1 MAQENHCIALNNDVM
16 IPQIGFGVFQVEDG
30 PQTVD
35 AVRTAIEDGYRHID
49 TASVYGNEASVGRA
63 IAESGVDRADL
74 FVTTK
79 LWNDDIRKH
88 RTKDAFQESLDRLG
102 LDYVDLYLIHW
113 PAEGWQEAWAAMQE
127 LYAQGRMRAIGVSNF
142 ERNHLAELLEQ
153 TDVLPAVDQVESS
166 PTFPNQDLID
176 FCHGKDIAV
185 EAWSPLGG
193 TGGTLLTDQ
202 RLLDIGE
209 KYGKS
214 SAQVVLRWDLQRGVI
229 PLPKSVHSTRIMQ
242 NIHVFDFELDESEM
256 RIISSLDTGK
266 RNGRRPEQLRLL
278 TIAVLP
284 LHRAVPLRWSGN
296 THVHMQNSKERTHGI
311 DEEADQAT
319 ARRGEPDQTARV
331 HRQERPERYRSQPGR
346 RDDRE
351 ARTDQGAGA
360 GRLGLD
366 SHEAAD
372 MLAERLGA
380 EVVQVIG
387 NRCVLYRRS
396 KRDDVEHIRLVRE

>member
-35 AVRTAIEDGYRHID
+35 AVRTALEDGYRHID
-49 TASVYGNEASVGRA
+49 TASVYGNEASVGKA
-63 IAESGVDRADL
+63 IAESDVDRADL

-79 LWNDDIRKH
+79 LWNDDIRKR

-142 ERNHLAELLEQ
+142 ERNHLTELLEQ

-193 TGGTLLTDQ
+193 TGGNLLTDQ

-229 PLPKSVHSTRIMQ
+229 SLPKSVHSTRIMQ

-256 RIISSLDTGK
+256 QLISSLDTGK
-266 RNGRRPEQLRLL
+266 RNG
-278 TIAVLP
+278 
-284 LHRAVPLRWSGN
+284 
-296 THVHMQNSKERTHGI
+296 
-311 DEEADQAT
+311 AD
-319 ARRGEPDQTARV
+319 PNNFDF
-331 HRQERPERYRSQPGR
+331 
-346 RDDRE
+346 
-351 ARTDQGAGA
+351 
-360 GRLGLD
+360 
-366 SHEAAD
+366 
-372 MLAERLGA
+372 
-380 EVVQVIG
+380 
-387 NRCVLYRRS
+387 
-396 KRDDVEHIRLVRE
+396 

>member
-35 AVRTAIEDGYRHID
+35 AVRTALEDGYRHID
-49 TASVYGNEASVGRA
+49 TASVYGNEASVGKA
-63 IAESGVDRADL
+63 IAESDVDRADL

-79 LWNDDIRKH
+79 LWNDDIRKR

-142 ERNHLAELLEQ
+142 ERNHLTELLEQ

-176 FCHGKDIAV
+176 FCHSKDIAV

-193 TGGTLLTDQ
+193 TGGNLLTDQ

-256 RIISSLDTGK
+256 QLISSLDTGK
-266 RNGRRPEQLRLL
+266 RNG
-278 TIAVLP
+278 
-284 LHRAVPLRWSGN
+284 
-296 THVHMQNSKERTHGI
+296 
-311 DEEADQAT
+311 AD
-319 ARRGEPDQTARV
+319 PNNFDF
-331 HRQERPERYRSQPGR
+331 
-346 RDDRE
+346 
-351 ARTDQGAGA
+351 
-360 GRLGLD
+360 
-366 SHEAAD
+366 
-372 MLAERLGA
+372 
-380 EVVQVIG
+380 
-387 NRCVLYRRS
+387 
-396 KRDDVEHIRLVRE
+396 

>member
-35 AVRTAIEDGYRHID
+35 AVRTALEDGYRHID
-49 TASVYGNEASVGRA
+49 TASVYGNEASVGKA
-63 IAESGVDRADL
+63 IAESDVDRADL

-79 LWNDDIRKH
+79 LWNDDIRKR

-102 LDYVDLYLIHW
+102 LDYVDLYLLHW

-142 ERNHLAELLEQ
+142 ERNHLTELLEQ

-193 TGGTLLTDQ
+193 TGGNLLTDQ

-256 RIISSLDTGK
+256 QLISSLDTGK
-266 RNGRRPEQLRLL
+266 RNG
-278 TIAVLP
+278 
-284 LHRAVPLRWSGN
+284 
-296 THVHMQNSKERTHGI
+296 
-311 DEEADQAT
+311 AD
-319 ARRGEPDQTARV
+319 PNNFDF
-331 HRQERPERYRSQPGR
+331 
-346 RDDRE
+346 
-351 ARTDQGAGA
+351 
-360 GRLGLD
+360 
-366 SHEAAD
+366 
-372 MLAERLGA
+372 
-380 EVVQVIG
+380 
-387 NRCVLYRRS
+387 
-396 KRDDVEHIRLVRE
+396 

>member
-35 AVRTAIEDGYRHID
+35 AVRTALEDGYRHID
-49 TASVYGNEASVGRA
+49 TASVYGNEASVGKA
-63 IAESGVDRADL
+63 IAESDVDRADL

-79 LWNDDIRKH
+79 LWNDDIRKR

-142 ERNHLAELLEQ
+142 ERNHLTELLEQ

-193 TGGTLLTDQ
+193 TGGNLLTDQ

-242 NIHVFDFELDESEM
+242 NIHLFDFELDESEM
-256 RIISSLDTGK
+256 QLISSLDTGK
-266 RNGRRPEQLRLL
+266 RNG
-278 TIAVLP
+278 
-284 LHRAVPLRWSGN
+284 
-296 THVHMQNSKERTHGI
+296 
-311 DEEADQAT
+311 AD
-319 ARRGEPDQTARV
+319 PNNFDF
-331 HRQERPERYRSQPGR
+331 
-346 RDDRE
+346 
-351 ARTDQGAGA
+351 
-360 GRLGLD
+360 
-366 SHEAAD
+366 
-372 MLAERLGA
+372 
-380 EVVQVIG
+380 
-387 NRCVLYRRS
+387 
-396 KRDDVEHIRLVRE
+396 

>member
-88 RTKDAFQESLDRLG
+88 RAKDAFQESLDRLG

-142 ERNHLAELLEQ
+142 EQNHLTELLEQ

-256 RIISSLDTGK
+256 RLISSLDTGK
-266 RNGRRPEQLRLL
+266 RNG
-278 TIAVLP
+278 
-284 LHRAVPLRWSGN
+284 
-296 THVHMQNSKERTHGI
+296 
-311 DEEADQAT
+311 AD
-319 ARRGEPDQTARV
+319 PNDF
-331 HRQERPERYRSQPGR
+331 
-346 RDDRE
+346 DF
-351 ARTDQGAGA
+351 
-360 GRLGLD
+360 
-366 SHEAAD
+366 
-372 MLAERLGA
+372 
-380 EVVQVIG
+380 
-387 NRCVLYRRS
+387 
-396 KRDDVEHIRLVRE
+396 

>member
-35 AVRTAIEDGYRHID
+35 AVRTALEDGYRHID
-49 TASVYGNEASVGRA
+49 TASVYGNEASVGKA
-63 IAESGVDRADL
+63 IAESDVDRANL
-74 FVTTK
+74 FITTK
-79 LWNDDIRKH
+79 LWNDDIRK
-88 RTKDAFQESLDRLG
+88 RGTKDAFQESLDRLG

-142 ERNHLAELLEQ
+142 ERNHLTELLEQ

-193 TGGTLLTDQ
+193 TGGNLLTDQ

-256 RIISSLDTGK
+256 QLISSLDTGK
-266 RNGRRPEQLRLL
+266 RNG
-278 TIAVLP
+278 
-284 LHRAVPLRWSGN
+284 
-296 THVHMQNSKERTHGI
+296 
-311 DEEADQAT
+311 AD
-319 ARRGEPDQTARV
+319 PNNFDF
-331 HRQERPERYRSQPGR
+331 
-346 RDDRE
+346 
-351 ARTDQGAGA
+351 
-360 GRLGLD
+360 
-366 SHEAAD
+366 
-372 MLAERLGA
+372 
-380 EVVQVIG
+380 
-387 NRCVLYRRS
+387 
-396 KRDDVEHIRLVRE
+396 

>member
-35 AVRTAIEDGYRHID
+35 AVRTALEDGYRHID
-49 TASVYGNEASVGRA
+49 TASVYGNEASVGKA
-63 IAESGVDRADL
+63 IAESDVDRANL

-79 LWNDDIRKH
+79 LWNDDIRKR

-142 ERNHLAELLEQ
+142 ERNHLTELLEQ

-166 PTFPNQDLID
+166 PTFPNQDIID

-193 TGGTLLTDQ
+193 TGGNLLTDQ

-256 RIISSLDTGK
+256 QLISSLDTGQ
-266 RNGRRPEQLRLL
+266 RTGADPNNFDYC
-278 TIAVLP
+278 
-284 LHRAVPLRWSGN
+284 PLRCC
-296 THVHMQNSKERTHGI
+296 RTIVPFRYDG
-311 DEEADQAT
+311 AAT
-319 ARRGEPDQTARV
+319 RMCIC
-331 HRQERPERYRSQPGR
+331 
-346 RDDRE
+346 
-351 ARTDQGAGA
+351 RT
-360 GRLGLD
+360 
-366 SHEAAD
+366 
-372 MLAERLGA
+372 
-380 EVVQVIG
+380 
-387 NRCVLYRRS
+387 
-396 KRDDVEHIRLVRE
+396 

>member
-35 AVRTAIEDGYRHID
+35 AVRTALEDGYRHID
-49 TASVYGNEASVGRA
+49 TASVYGNEASVGKA
-63 IAESGVDRADL
+63 IAESDVDRADL

-79 LWNDDIRKH
+79 LWNDDIRKR

-113 PAEGWQEAWAAMQE
+113 PAEGWQEAWAAKQE
-127 LYAQGRMRAIGVSNF
+127 LYVQGRMRAIGVSNF
-142 ERNHLAELLEQ
+142 ERNHLTELLEQ

-193 TGGTLLTDQ
+193 TGGNLLTDQ

-256 RIISSLDTGK
+256 QLISSLDTGK
-266 RNGRRPEQLRLL
+266 RNG
-278 TIAVLP
+278 
-284 LHRAVPLRWSGN
+284 
-296 THVHMQNSKERTHGI
+296 
-311 DEEADQAT
+311 AD
-319 ARRGEPDQTARV
+319 PNNFDF
-331 HRQERPERYRSQPGR
+331 
-346 RDDRE
+346 
-351 ARTDQGAGA
+351 
-360 GRLGLD
+360 
-366 SHEAAD
+366 
-372 MLAERLGA
+372 
-380 EVVQVIG
+380 
-387 NRCVLYRRS
+387 
-396 KRDDVEHIRLVRE
+396 

>member
-16 IPQIGFGVFQVEDG
+16 IPQIGFGVFQVENG

-35 AVRTAIEDGYRHID
+35 AVRTALEDGYRHID
-49 TASVYGNEASVGRA
+49 TASVYGNEASVGKA
-63 IAESGVDRADL
+63 IAESDVDRADL

-79 LWNDDIRKH
+79 LWNDDIRKR

-142 ERNHLAELLEQ
+142 ERNHLTELLEQ

-193 TGGTLLTDQ
+193 TGGNLLTDQ

-256 RIISSLDTGK
+256 QLISSLDTGK
-266 RNGRRPEQLRLL
+266 RNG
-278 TIAVLP
+278 
-284 LHRAVPLRWSGN
+284 
-296 THVHMQNSKERTHGI
+296 
-311 DEEADQAT
+311 
-319 ARRGEPDQTARV
+319 
-331 HRQERPERYRSQPGR
+331 
-346 RDDRE
+346 
-351 ARTDQGAGA
+351 
-360 GRLGLD
+360 
-366 SHEAAD
+366 
-372 MLAERLGA
+372 AETL
-380 EVVQVIG
+380 
-387 NRCVLYRRS
+387 
-396 KRDDVEHIRLVRE
+396 RDDVTEYKRTSIKNGCLSFISDALC

>member
-16 IPQIGFGVFQVEDG
+16 IPQIGFGVFQVEEG

-266 RNGRRPEQLRLL
+266 RN
-278 TIAVLP
+278 
-284 LHRAVPLRWSGN
+284 
-296 THVHMQNSKERTHGI
+296 
-311 DEEADQAT
+311 DAD
-319 ARRGEPDQTARV
+319 PNNFDF
-331 HRQERPERYRSQPGR
+331 
-346 RDDRE
+346 
-351 ARTDQGAGA
+351 
-360 GRLGLD
+360 
-366 SHEAAD
+366 
-372 MLAERLGA
+372 
-380 EVVQVIG
+380 
-387 NRCVLYRRS
+387 
-396 KRDDVEHIRLVRE
+396 

>member
-16 IPQIGFGVFQVEDG
+16 IPQIGFGVFQVEVG

-266 RNGRRPEQLRLL
+266 RNG
-278 TIAVLP
+278 
-284 LHRAVPLRWSGN
+284 
-296 THVHMQNSKERTHGI
+296 
-311 DEEADQAT
+311 AD
-319 ARRGEPDQTARV
+319 PNNFDF
-331 HRQERPERYRSQPGR
+331 
-346 RDDRE
+346 
-351 ARTDQGAGA
+351 
-360 GRLGLD
+360 
-366 SHEAAD
+366 
-372 MLAERLGA
+372 
-380 EVVQVIG
+380 
-387 NRCVLYRRS
+387 
-396 KRDDVEHIRLVRE
+396 

>member
-35 AVRTAIEDGYRHID
+35 AVRTASEDGYRHID
-49 TASVYGNEASVGRA
+49 TASVYDNEASVGRA

-266 RNGRRPEQLRLL
+266 RNG
-278 TIAVLP
+278 
-284 LHRAVPLRWSGN
+284 
-296 THVHMQNSKERTHGI
+296 
-311 DEEADQAT
+311 
-319 ARRGEPDQTARV
+319 PD
-331 HRQERPERYRSQPGR
+331 PNNF
-346 RDDRE
+346 DF
-351 ARTDQGAGA
+351 
-360 GRLGLD
+360 
-366 SHEAAD
+366 
-372 MLAERLGA
+372 
-380 EVVQVIG
+380 
-387 NRCVLYRRS
+387 
-396 KRDDVEHIRLVRE
+396 

>member
-35 AVRTAIEDGYRHID
+35 AVRTALEDGYRHID
-49 TASVYGNEASVGRA
+49 TASVYGNEASVGKA
-63 IAESGVDRADL
+63 IAESDVDSADL

-79 LWNDDIRKH
+79 LWNDDIRKR

-142 ERNHLAELLEQ
+142 ERNHLTELLEQ

-193 TGGTLLTDQ
+193 TGGNLLTDQ

-256 RIISSLDTGK
+256 QLISSLDTGK
-266 RNGRRPEQLRLL
+266 RNG
-278 TIAVLP
+278 
-284 LHRAVPLRWSGN
+284 
-296 THVHMQNSKERTHGI
+296 
-311 DEEADQAT
+311 AD
-319 ARRGEPDQTARV
+319 PNNFDF
-331 HRQERPERYRSQPGR
+331 
-346 RDDRE
+346 
-351 ARTDQGAGA
+351 
-360 GRLGLD
+360 
-366 SHEAAD
+366 
-372 MLAERLGA
+372 
-380 EVVQVIG
+380 
-387 NRCVLYRRS
+387 
-396 KRDDVEHIRLVRE
+396 

>member
-142 ERNHLAELLEQ
+142 ERNHLTELLEQ

-266 RNGRRPEQLRLL
+266 RNG
-278 TIAVLP
+278 
-284 LHRAVPLRWSGN
+284 
-296 THVHMQNSKERTHGI
+296 
-311 DEEADQAT
+311 AD
-319 ARRGEPDQTARV
+319 PNNFDF
-331 HRQERPERYRSQPGR
+331 
-346 RDDRE
+346 
-351 ARTDQGAGA
+351 
-360 GRLGLD
+360 
-366 SHEAAD
+366 
-372 MLAERLGA
+372 
-380 EVVQVIG
+380 
-387 NRCVLYRRS
+387 
-396 KRDDVEHIRLVRE
+396 

>member
-35 AVRTAIEDGYRHID
+35 AVRTALEDGYRHID
-49 TASVYGNEASVGRA
+49 TASVYGNEASVGKA
-63 IAESGVDRADL
+63 IAESDVDRADL

-79 LWNDDIRKH
+79 LWNDDIRKR

-142 ERNHLAELLEQ
+142 ERNHLTELLEQ

-193 TGGTLLTDQ
+193 TGGNLLTDQ

-209 KYGKS
+209 EYGKS
-214 SAQVVLRWDLQRGVI
+214 SAQVVLRWDLQRDVI

-256 RIISSLDTGK
+256 QLISSLDTGK
-266 RNGRRPEQLRLL
+266 RNG
-278 TIAVLP
+278 
-284 LHRAVPLRWSGN
+284 
-296 THVHMQNSKERTHGI
+296 
-311 DEEADQAT
+311 AD
-319 ARRGEPDQTARV
+319 PNNFDF
-331 HRQERPERYRSQPGR
+331 
-346 RDDRE
+346 
-351 ARTDQGAGA
+351 
-360 GRLGLD
+360 
-366 SHEAAD
+366 
-372 MLAERLGA
+372 
-380 EVVQVIG
+380 
-387 NRCVLYRRS
+387 
-396 KRDDVEHIRLVRE
+396 

>member
-35 AVRTAIEDGYRHID
+35 AVRTALEDGYRHID
-49 TASVYGNEASVGRA
+49 TASVYGNEASVGKA
-63 IAESGVDRADL
+63 IAESDVDRADL

-79 LWNDDIRKH
+79 LWNDDIRKR

-142 ERNHLAELLEQ
+142 ERNHLTELLEQ

-166 PTFPNQDLID
+166 PTFPNQYLID

-193 TGGTLLTDQ
+193 TGGNLLTDQ

-256 RIISSLDTGK
+256 QLISSLDTGK
-266 RNGRRPEQLRLL
+266 RNG
-278 TIAVLP
+278 
-284 LHRAVPLRWSGN
+284 
-296 THVHMQNSKERTHGI
+296 
-311 DEEADQAT
+311 AD
-319 ARRGEPDQTARV
+319 PNNFDF
-331 HRQERPERYRSQPGR
+331 
-346 RDDRE
+346 
-351 ARTDQGAGA
+351 
-360 GRLGLD
+360 
-366 SHEAAD
+366 
-372 MLAERLGA
+372 
-380 EVVQVIG
+380 
-387 NRCVLYRRS
+387 
-396 KRDDVEHIRLVRE
+396 

>member
-35 AVRTAIEDGYRHID
+35 AVRTALEDGYRHID
-49 TASVYGNEASVGRA
+49 TASVYGNEASVGKA
-63 IAESGVDRADL
+63 IAESDVDRADL

-79 LWNDDIRKH
+79 LWNDDIRK
-88 RTKDAFQESLDRLG
+88 RRPKDAFQESLDRLG

-142 ERNHLAELLEQ
+142 ERNHLTELLEQ

-256 RIISSLDTGK
+256 QLISSLDTGK
-266 RNGRRPEQLRLL
+266 RNG
-278 TIAVLP
+278 
-284 LHRAVPLRWSGN
+284 
-296 THVHMQNSKERTHGI
+296 
-311 DEEADQAT
+311 AD
-319 ARRGEPDQTARV
+319 PNNFDF
-331 HRQERPERYRSQPGR
+331 
-346 RDDRE
+346 
-351 ARTDQGAGA
+351 
-360 GRLGLD
+360 
-366 SHEAAD
+366 
-372 MLAERLGA
+372 
-380 EVVQVIG
+380 
-387 NRCVLYRRS
+387 
-396 KRDDVEHIRLVRE
+396 

>member
-35 AVRTAIEDGYRHID
+35 AVRTALEDGYRHID
-49 TASVYGNEASVGRA
+49 TASVYGNEASVGKA
-63 IAESGVDRADL
+63 IAESDVDRADL

-79 LWNDDIRKH
+79 LWNDDIRKR

-142 ERNHLAELLEQ
+142 ERNHLTELLEQ

-193 TGGTLLTDQ
+193 TGGNLLTDQ

-242 NIHVFDFELDESEM
+242 NIHVFDFGLDESEM
-256 RIISSLDTGK
+256 QLISSLDTGK
-266 RNGRRPEQLRLL
+266 RNG
-278 TIAVLP
+278 
-284 LHRAVPLRWSGN
+284 
-296 THVHMQNSKERTHGI
+296 
-311 DEEADQAT
+311 AD
-319 ARRGEPDQTARV
+319 PNNFDF
-331 HRQERPERYRSQPGR
+331 
-346 RDDRE
+346 
-351 ARTDQGAGA
+351 
-360 GRLGLD
+360 
-366 SHEAAD
+366 
-372 MLAERLGA
+372 
-380 EVVQVIG
+380 
-387 NRCVLYRRS
+387 
-396 KRDDVEHIRLVRE
+396 

>member
-88 RTKDAFQESLDRLG
+88 RTKDAFQVSLDRLG

-266 RNGRRPEQLRLL
+266 RNG
-278 TIAVLP
+278 
-284 LHRAVPLRWSGN
+284 
-296 THVHMQNSKERTHGI
+296 
-311 DEEADQAT
+311 AD
-319 ARRGEPDQTARV
+319 PNNFDF
-331 HRQERPERYRSQPGR
+331 
-346 RDDRE
+346 
-351 ARTDQGAGA
+351 
-360 GRLGLD
+360 
-366 SHEAAD
+366 
-372 MLAERLGA
+372 
-380 EVVQVIG
+380 
-387 NRCVLYRRS
+387 
-396 KRDDVEHIRLVRE
+396 

>member
-35 AVRTAIEDGYRHID
+35 AVRTALEDGYRHID
-49 TASVYGNEASVGRA
+49 TASVYGNEASVGKA
-63 IAESGVDRADL
+63 IAESDVDRADL

-79 LWNDDIRKH
+79 LWNDDIRKR

-142 ERNHLAELLEQ
+142 ERNHLTELLEQ

-193 TGGTLLTDQ
+193 TGGNLLTDQ

-256 RIISSLDTGK
+256 QLISSLDTGK
-266 RNGRRPEQLRLL
+266 RNG
-278 TIAVLP
+278 
-284 LHRAVPLRWSGN
+284 
-296 THVHMQNSKERTHGI
+296 
-311 DEEADQAT
+311 ADQNNF
-319 ARRGEPDQTARV
+319 DF
-331 HRQERPERYRSQPGR
+331 
-346 RDDRE
+346 
-351 ARTDQGAGA
+351 
-360 GRLGLD
+360 
-366 SHEAAD
+366 
-372 MLAERLGA
+372 
-380 EVVQVIG
+380 
-387 NRCVLYRRS
+387 
-396 KRDDVEHIRLVRE
+396 

>member
-35 AVRTAIEDGYRHID
+35 AVRTALEDRYRHID
-49 TASVYGNEASVGRA
+49 TASVYGNEASVGKA
-63 IAESGVDRADL
+63 IAESDVDRADL

-79 LWNDDIRKH
+79 LWNDDIRKR

-142 ERNHLAELLEQ
+142 ERNHLTELLEQ

-193 TGGTLLTDQ
+193 TGGNLLTDQ

-256 RIISSLDTGK
+256 QLISSLDTGK
-266 RNGRRPEQLRLL
+266 RNG
-278 TIAVLP
+278 
-284 LHRAVPLRWSGN
+284 
-296 THVHMQNSKERTHGI
+296 
-311 DEEADQAT
+311 AD
-319 ARRGEPDQTARV
+319 PNNFDF
-331 HRQERPERYRSQPGR
+331 
-346 RDDRE
+346 
-351 ARTDQGAGA
+351 
-360 GRLGLD
+360 
-366 SHEAAD
+366 
-372 MLAERLGA
+372 
-380 EVVQVIG
+380 
-387 NRCVLYRRS
+387 
-396 KRDDVEHIRLVRE
+396 

>member
-35 AVRTAIEDGYRHID
+35 AVRTALEDGYRHID
-49 TASVYGNEASVGRA
+49 TASVYGNEASVGKA
-63 IAESGVDRADL
+63 IAESDVDRANL
-74 FVTTK
+74 FITTK
-79 LWNDDIRKH
+79 LWNDDIRKR

-142 ERNHLAELLEQ
+142 ERNHLTELLEQ

-166 PTFPNQDLID
+166 PTFPNQDIID

-193 TGGTLLTDQ
+193 TGGNLLTDQ

-256 RIISSLDTGK
+256 QLISSLDTGK
-266 RNGRRPEQLRLL
+266 RNG
-278 TIAVLP
+278 
-284 LHRAVPLRWSGN
+284 
-296 THVHMQNSKERTHGI
+296 
-311 DEEADQAT
+311 AD
-319 ARRGEPDQTARV
+319 PNNFDF
-331 HRQERPERYRSQPGR
+331 
-346 RDDRE
+346 
-351 ARTDQGAGA
+351 
-360 GRLGLD
+360 
-366 SHEAAD
+366 
-372 MLAERLGA
+372 
-380 EVVQVIG
+380 
-387 NRCVLYRRS
+387 
-396 KRDDVEHIRLVRE
+396 

>member
-176 FCHGKDIAV
+176 FCHGKAIAV

-266 RNGRRPEQLRLL
+266 RNG
-278 TIAVLP
+278 
-284 LHRAVPLRWSGN
+284 
-296 THVHMQNSKERTHGI
+296 
-311 DEEADQAT
+311 
-319 ARRGEPDQTARV
+319 PD
-331 HRQERPERYRSQPGR
+331 PNNF
-346 RDDRE
+346 DF
-351 ARTDQGAGA
+351 
-360 GRLGLD
+360 
-366 SHEAAD
+366 
-372 MLAERLGA
+372 
-380 EVVQVIG
+380 
-387 NRCVLYRRS
+387 
-396 KRDDVEHIRLVRE
+396 

>member
-16 IPQIGFGVFQVEDG
+16 IPQIGFGVFQVQDG
-30 PQTVD
+30 PETVD

-49 TASVYGNEASVGRA
+49 TASVYGNESSVGKA

-113 PAEGWQEAWAAMQE
+113 PAEGWQEAWSAMQE

-142 ERNHLAELLEQ
+142 ERNHLTELLEQ

-193 TGGTLLTDQ
+193 TGGNLLADQ

-256 RIISSLDTGK
+256 QLISSLDTGK
-266 RNGRRPEQLRLL
+266 RNG
-278 TIAVLP
+278 
-284 LHRAVPLRWSGN
+284 
-296 THVHMQNSKERTHGI
+296 
-311 DEEADQAT
+311 AD
-319 ARRGEPDQTARV
+319 PNNFDF
-331 HRQERPERYRSQPGR
+331 
-346 RDDRE
+346 
-351 ARTDQGAGA
+351 
-360 GRLGLD
+360 
-366 SHEAAD
+366 
-372 MLAERLGA
+372 
-380 EVVQVIG
+380 
-387 NRCVLYRRS
+387 
-396 KRDDVEHIRLVRE
+396 

>member
-16 IPQIGFGVFQVEDG
+16 ILQIGFGVFQVEDG

-35 AVRTAIEDGYRHID
+35 AVRTALEDGYRHID
-49 TASVYGNEASVGRA
+49 TASVYGNEASVGKA
-63 IAESGVDRADL
+63 IAESDVDRADL

-79 LWNDDIRKH
+79 LWNDDIRKR

-142 ERNHLAELLEQ
+142 ERNHLTELLEQ

-193 TGGTLLTDQ
+193 TGGNLLTDQ

-256 RIISSLDTGK
+256 QLISSLDTGK
-266 RNGRRPEQLRLL
+266 RNG
-278 TIAVLP
+278 
-284 LHRAVPLRWSGN
+284 
-296 THVHMQNSKERTHGI
+296 
-311 DEEADQAT
+311 AD
-319 ARRGEPDQTARV
+319 PNNFDF
-331 HRQERPERYRSQPGR
+331 
-346 RDDRE
+346 
-351 ARTDQGAGA
+351 
-360 GRLGLD
+360 
-366 SHEAAD
+366 
-372 MLAERLGA
+372 
-380 EVVQVIG
+380 
-387 NRCVLYRRS
+387 
-396 KRDDVEHIRLVRE
+396 

>member
-35 AVRTAIEDGYRHID
+35 AVRTALEDGYRHID
-49 TASVYGNEASVGRA
+49 TASVYGNEASVGKA
-63 IAESGVDRADL
+63 IAESDVDRADL

-79 LWNDDIRKH
+79 LWNDDIRKR

-142 ERNHLAELLEQ
+142 ERNHLTELLEQ

-193 TGGTLLTDQ
+193 TGGNLLTDQ

-209 KYGKS
+209 KYGKL
-214 SAQVVLRWDLQRGVI
+214 SAQVVLRWDLQRDVI

-256 RIISSLDTGK
+256 QLISSLDTGK
-266 RNGRRPEQLRLL
+266 RNG
-278 TIAVLP
+278 
-284 LHRAVPLRWSGN
+284 
-296 THVHMQNSKERTHGI
+296 
-311 DEEADQAT
+311 AD
-319 ARRGEPDQTARV
+319 PNNFDF
-331 HRQERPERYRSQPGR
+331 
-346 RDDRE
+346 
-351 ARTDQGAGA
+351 
-360 GRLGLD
+360 
-366 SHEAAD
+366 
-372 MLAERLGA
+372 
-380 EVVQVIG
+380 
-387 NRCVLYRRS
+387 
-396 KRDDVEHIRLVRE
+396 

>member
-35 AVRTAIEDGYRHID
+35 AVRTALEDGYRHID
-49 TASVYGNEASVGRA
+49 TASVYGNEASVGKA
-63 IAESGVDRADL
+63 IAESDVDRADL

-79 LWNDDIRKH
+79 LWNDDIRKR

-142 ERNHLAELLEQ
+142 ERNHLTELLEQ

-193 TGGTLLTDQ
+193 TGGNLLTDQ

-242 NIHVFDFELDESEM
+242 NIHVFDFELDDSEM
-256 RIISSLDTGK
+256 QLISSLDTGK
-266 RNGRRPEQLRLL
+266 RNG
-278 TIAVLP
+278 
-284 LHRAVPLRWSGN
+284 
-296 THVHMQNSKERTHGI
+296 
-311 DEEADQAT
+311 AD
-319 ARRGEPDQTARV
+319 PNNFDF
-331 HRQERPERYRSQPGR
+331 
-346 RDDRE
+346 
-351 ARTDQGAGA
+351 
-360 GRLGLD
+360 
-366 SHEAAD
+366 
-372 MLAERLGA
+372 
-380 EVVQVIG
+380 
-387 NRCVLYRRS
+387 
-396 KRDDVEHIRLVRE
+396 

>member
-35 AVRTAIEDGYRHID
+35 AVRTALEDGYRHID
-49 TASVYGNEASVGRA
+49 TASVYGNEASVGKA
-63 IAESGVDRADL
+63 IAESDVDRADL

-79 LWNDDIRKH
+79 LWNDDIRKR
-88 RTKDAFQESLDRLG
+88 RTKDAVQESLDRLG

-127 LYAQGRMRAIGVSNF
+127 LYAQGRMRAIGGSNF
-142 ERNHLAELLEQ
+142 ERNHLTELLEQ

-193 TGGTLLTDQ
+193 TGGNLLTDQ

-229 PLPKSVHSTRIMQ
+229 SLPKSVHSTRIMQ

-256 RIISSLDTGK
+256 QLISSLDTGK
-266 RNGRRPEQLRLL
+266 RNG
-278 TIAVLP
+278 
-284 LHRAVPLRWSGN
+284 
-296 THVHMQNSKERTHGI
+296 
-311 DEEADQAT
+311 AD
-319 ARRGEPDQTARV
+319 PNNFDF
-331 HRQERPERYRSQPGR
+331 
-346 RDDRE
+346 
-351 ARTDQGAGA
+351 
-360 GRLGLD
+360 
-366 SHEAAD
+366 
-372 MLAERLGA
+372 
-380 EVVQVIG
+380 
-387 NRCVLYRRS
+387 
-396 KRDDVEHIRLVRE
+396 